1 MVEVPA
7 GPGEIVDLALVGRG
21 QETRRQAS
29 LIKTNDVHV
38 VQILVPAGKEVPTHE
53 AEGQII
59 LHCLEGRVAV
69 NAIGECRELKAGQLL
84 YLVMNEPFSIQGVQ
98 HASVLVTI
106 IRPKRGL
113 DVELIGD

>member
-1 MVEVPA
+1 MVEPLA
-7 GPGEIVDLALVGRG
+7 GPGEILDLALLGRG
-21 QETRRQAS
+21 LKTRQQAS
-29 LIKTNDVHV
+29 LIKTSDVHV

-84 YLVMNEPFSIQGVQ
+84 YLVPNEPFSIQGVQ
-98 HASVLVTI
+98 DASVLATI
-106 IRPKRGL
+106 VRPKQGL